1 MSLIQSPN
9 LLLVAALFLHL
20 GHICL
25 GLSFAFLVVKR
36 DAKCD
41 CDNFREGLLDR
52 GRHVLGAAA
61 NIDAALLVEDKRC
74 KQLYLLTDLVL
85 HVHFAGVG
93 VSARECCD
101 DSKVRIGSPL
111 VLVVEVI
118 SVGAAAEYQYKLLSS
133 ACPLLDH

>member
-20 GHICL
+20 GHICF

-41 CDNFREGLLDR
+41 CDDFCEGLLDR
-52 GRHVLGAAA
+52 GWHVLGAAA
-61 NIDAALLVEDKRC
+61 NVNAALLVEDKRC

-85 HVHFAGVG
+85 HVHFASVG
-93 VSARECCD
+93 VSAGECCD
-101 DSKVRIGSPL
+101 HSEIRIGSPL
-111 VLVVEVI
+111 ILVVEVI
-118 SVGAAAEYQYKLLSS
+118 SVRAAAENENKLLAC
-133 ACPLLDH
+133 ACPLLDY